1 MADILWVFSHVQW
14 YDVVDI
20 LLVTALLYFVF
31 TLAMGTQAVQLLR
44 GMVLVIVVLFL
55 VSRALPFKGFGWLVA
70 NALPALLIAIPVVFQ
85 PEIRRALARLG
96 RTGGLL
102 GKRQRDETVEKVI
115 SEIVRAA
122 HRLAADRHGALIVL
136 ERETGLQDVAET
148 GVLVDS
154 EVKAELLQTI
164 FHPNTPLHDKA
175 VLIRDDRIL
184 AASCMLPVTQN
195 PEYKKLGT
203 RHRAAVGVTEESDAL
218 VVVVSEETGAMSV
231 AYAGQLMS
239 RLDLGRVRNA
249 LFSFYQRQLAGRS
262 WMEQV

>member
-1 MADILWVFSHVQW
+1 M
-14 YDVVDI
+14 
-20 LLVTALLYFVF
+20 
-31 TLAMGTQAVQLLR
+31 
-44 GMVLVIVVLFL
+44 
-55 VSRALPFKGFGWLVA
+55 
-70 NALPALLIAIPVVFQ
+70 
-85 PEIRRALARLG
+85 
-96 RTGGLL
+96 
-102 GKRQRDETVEKVI
+102 
-115 SEIVRAA
+115 
-122 HRLAADRHGALIVL
+122 
-136 ERETGLQDVAET
+136 
-148 GVLVDS
+148 DS

-239 RLDLGRVRNA
+239 RLDWGV
-249 LFSFYQRQLAGRS
+249 
-262 WMEQV
+262 